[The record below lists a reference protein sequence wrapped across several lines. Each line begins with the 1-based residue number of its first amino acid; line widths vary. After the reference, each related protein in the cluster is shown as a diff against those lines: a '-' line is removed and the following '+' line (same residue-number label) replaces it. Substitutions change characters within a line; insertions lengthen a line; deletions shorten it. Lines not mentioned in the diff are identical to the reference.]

1 VPAHRQCRDY
11 TVPRLLMRCRSP
23 LLLRRY
29 PISTALALLA
39 ALACACGALAASAG
53 AQVNWVVKGHGFGHG
68 VGMSAYGAYGYA
80 LHGKDYQFILGHY
93 YTGTSLGKLSGPHV
107 VRVLLDSTSGDVT
120 FSEATSAC
128 KTRLEPTRTYEAHR
142 LGNSVVLRTSGG
154 KPLARCGA
162 TLRAAGKGVIDIGG
176 LGRYRGALETVVNE
190 SGELN
195 VVNAL
200 AVDQYVKGVIP
211 NESPPSWPMA
221 ELEAQAVAS
230 RSFAL
235 TGGVEGDGYDLYSDT
250 RSQVYKG
257 LESEYTTSD
266 EAEEATAGQVLM
278 YEGQVAETLFSACSG
293 GKTESM
299 ENVFGTAIPYLV
311 GVPDPY
317 DGLCPLHEWTLK
329 FSGPEISEKL
339 AGLVDGRLAKVVIT
353 KTGYSPRII
362 EAKLYGTGGV
372 TSVDGEQLEVALGG
386 YSTWMTFEKVVAG
399 KAAAK

>member
-1 VPAHRQCRDY
+1 MLPRRLA
-11 TVPRLLMRCRSP
+11 TVLLV
-23 LLLRRY
+23 
-29 PISTALALLA
+29 LA
-39 ALACACGALAASAG
+39 ATLACALGATAASAR
-53 AQVNWVVKGHGFGHG
+53 AQVNWVVHGHGFGHG
-68 VGMSAYGAYGYA
+68 VGLSAYGAYGYA
-80 LHGKDYQFILGHY
+80 LHGKGYKFILGHY
-93 YTGTSLGKLSGPHV
+93 YPGTTLGQLTGANV
-107 VRVLLDSTSGDVT
+107 VRVLLGTSSGDVT

-128 KTRLEPTRTYEAHR
+128 KTKLEPTRSYEAHR
-142 LGNSVVLRTSGG
+142 LGNTVVLRSSGG
-154 KPLARCGA
+154 KPLAKCGA
-162 TLRAAGKGVIDIGG
+162 KLRAAGSAGIIDIAGF
-176 LGRYRGALETVVNE
+176 GRYRGALETVVNE

-221 ELEAQAVAS
+221 ELKAQAVIS

-235 TGGVEGDGYDLYSDT
+235 TGGREGDGFDLYSDT

-266 EAEEATAGQVLM
+266 EAAEQTKGQVLM
-278 YEGQVAETLFSACSG
+278 YEGNIAETLFSACSG
-293 GKTESM
+293 GKTESIQ
-299 ENVFGTAIPYLV
+299 NVFGTAIPYLV

-317 DGLCPLHEWTLK
+317 DSLCPLHEWTLK

-339 AGLVDGRLAKVVIT
+339 SGLLEGKLKKVVIT

-372 TSVDGEQLEVALGG
+372 TSVTGEQLEIALGG
-386 YSTWMTFEKVVAG
+386 YSTWMTFEKVVGAG
-399 KAAAK
+399 

>member
-1 VPAHRQCRDY
+1 MHPL
-11 TVPRLLMRCRSP
+11 TPRRLFPTL
-23 LLLRRY
+23 
-29 PISTALALLA
+29 LALVA
-39 ALACACGALAASAG
+39 ALVCALGATAANAR
-53 AQVNWVVKGHGFGHG
+53 AQVSWVVHGHGFGHG

-80 LHGKDYQFILGHY
+80 LHGKGYKFILGHY
-93 YTGTSLGKLSGPHV
+93 YKGTSLGTISGPNV
-107 VRVLLDSTSGDVT
+107 VRVLLGTSSGDLD

-128 KTRLEPTRTYEAHR
+128 RTQLEPTRTYEAHR
-142 LGNSVVLRTSGG
+142 LGSAVVLRSSAG

-162 TLRAAGKGVIDIGG
+162 TLRAAGSSGVVNIAGF
-176 LGRYRGALETVVNE
+176 GRYRGALETVANE

-200 AVDQYVKGVIP
+200 SVDNYVKGVIP

-221 ELEAQAVAS
+221 ELKAQAVAS

-235 TGGVEGDGYDLYSDT
+235 TAGVEGDGYDLYSDT

-266 EAEEATAGQVLM
+266 EAEEQTAGQVLM
-278 YEGQVAETLFSACSG
+278 YEGNIAETLFSACSG

-299 ENVFGTAIPYLV
+299 ENVFGTAVPYLV

-317 DGLCPLHEWTLK
+317 DSLCPLHEWTLNL
-329 FSGPEISEKL
+329 SGPEMTQKL
-339 AGLVDGRLAKVVIT
+339 SGLLDGALKKVVIT

-372 TSVDGEQLEVALGG
+372 TSVTGEQLEVALSG
-386 YSTWMTFEKVVAG
+386 YSTWMTFEKVV
-399 KAAAK
+399 K

>member
-1 VPAHRQCRDY
+1 MTQLR
-11 TVPRLLMRCRSP
+11 RSP
-23 LLLRRY
+23 LL
-29 PISTALALLA
+29 ILALLA
-39 ALACACGALAASAG
+39 ALVGALGATAAQAR
-53 AQVNWVVKGHGFGHG
+53 AQVAWVVHGHGFGHG

-80 LHGKDYQFILGHY
+80 LKGKSYQFILSHY
-93 YTGTSLGKLSGPHV
+93 YPGTSLGQLSGTNV
-107 VRVLLDSTSGDVT
+107 VRVLLTTSSGDVD

-128 KTRLEPTRTYEAHR
+128 RTKLEPTRTYQAHR
-142 LGNSVVLRTSGG
+142 LGNTVVLRSSAG
-154 KPLARCGA
+154 KPLAKCGA
-162 TLRAAGKGVIDIGG
+162 TLRAAGKGVINIAGV
-176 LGRYRGALETVVNE
+176 GRYRGALETVVNE

-211 NESPPSWPMA
+211 NESPPSWPME
-221 ELEAQAVAS
+221 ELKAQAVAS

-235 TGGVEGDGYDLYSDT
+235 TGQVEGDGFDLYSDT

-266 EAEEATAGQVLM
+266 QAEEETAGQVLM

-317 DGLCPLHEWTLK
+317 DSACPLQNWTLDL
-329 FSGPEISEKL
+329 SGPEMTDKL
-339 AGLVDGRLAKVVIT
+339 SGLLDGALKKVVIT

-362 EAKLYGTGGV
+362 EAKLFGTGGV
-372 TSVDGEQLEVALGG
+372 TTVDGEQLEVALGA
-386 YSTWMTFEKVVAG
+386 YSTWMTFEKVVG
-399 KAAAK
+399 K

>member
-1 VPAHRQCRDY
+1 MTSRHRLIP
-11 TVPRLLMRCRSP
+11 TLLA
-23 LLLRRY
+23 
-29 PISTALALLA
+29 ILA
-39 ALACACGALAASAG
+39 ALLCAAGATAASAR
-53 AQVNWVVKGHGFGHG
+53 AQVSWVVHGHGFGHG

-80 LHGKDYQFILGHY
+80 LHGKGYKFILGHY
-93 YTGTSLGKLSGPHV
+93 YPGTALGTISGPNV
-107 VRVLLDSTSGDVT
+107 VRVLLSTTSGDVT

-128 KTRLEPTRTYEAHR
+128 HTKLEPTRTYEAH
-142 LGNSVVLRTSGG
+142 LFDNQVVLRTSGG
-154 KPLARCGA
+154 KPLARCGGK
-162 TLRAAGKGVIDIGG
+162 LRAAGAGVINIGG
-176 LGRYRGALETVVNE
+176 LGRYRGALETVPNE

-221 ELEAQAVAS
+221 ELKAQAVAS

-235 TGGVEGDGYDLYSDT
+235 TGGVEGDDYDLYSDT

-266 EAEEATAGQVLM
+266 EAEEQTAGQVLT
-278 YEGQVAETLFSACSG
+278 YEGKIAETLFSACSG

-299 ENVFGTAIPYLV
+299 QNVFGTAVPYLV

-317 DGLCPLHEWTLK
+317 DSLCPLHEWTLNLT
-329 FSGPEISEKL
+329 GPEISKKL
-339 AGLVDGRLAKVVIT
+339 AGLLDGKLAKVAIT

-362 EAKLYGTGGV
+362 EAKLYGTSGV
-372 TSVDGEQLEVALGG
+372 TTVTGEQLEVALGA
-386 YSTWMTFEKVVAG
+386 YSTWMTFEKVVG
-399 KAAAK
+399 K